1 MKAILASGI
10 CVVLAT
16 RLQPLVMGST
26 LPEWAQRL
34 GWTLVHSIWQVTLIA
49 AIAQI
54 VSVGLRGR
62 NAQTRYVA
70 GVLFL
75 ALMAIVPLVTARTIE
90 VTGRAQT
97 IAPDTIVAHGRLPV
111 APVTPLPMNLIEPV
125 NRPLELADSPLG
137 DDPFQAPSPP
147 EFASRTLDL
156 PQEGSRSTR
165 FFDAT
170 DSIRRAIQ
178 PWLGSVVVL
187 WLAGVVLCAARPLI
201 GFWAQYRLQRLG
213 LTEVSEEIRR
223 QVQDLSRRL
232 QMSTIVRVA
241 NSALVT
247 VPMVVGYLKPIILLP
262 ASVVSGLTP
271 HQLESLLAHELA
283 HVRRH
288 DWIVNAMQ
296 VLVETVL
303 FYHPAVWWLSNRI
316 RCEREL
322 SCDDLALSVTRDV
335 LTYGRMLLTLE
346 ELRHNHSA
354 VVLAAT
360 DGDLTHRVERLLG
373 SHRAVQRSPRE
384 WLPGIVLLGL
394 LMALFVGWLTN
405 SPADAELP
413 FAALI
418 EPSSTKDEGTPANA
432 ESPKPGVVESSN
444 RSPLLAAANDSKLVV
459 RGRVTMFDD
468 SVLPQDLKLQR
479 RVTGTN
485 FAEQVKNV
493 QVDERGNFEFE
504 VQHDAAFVS
513 LYATSSRSA
522 PGSAAR
528 FEVKRGQPSDPVVI
542 VMPRGFTATLQL
554 KAVNGLRP
562 TSGTATVSVR
572 NAFEPTLGVFSVA
585 ASGDVT
591 IPHCPDGPV
600 QIDLLMP
607 GFEEQRIHRALSK
620 SPVDLEIRPTAAA
633 RFQLVH
639 GITGLPVSGAKVRL
653 FSRVRADS
661 FLRPYQEWGD
671 GPVWATSDSDGRVEL
686 KSLCLIDP
694 LPTNDPGPCD
704 YAFRID
710 AEGMAPR
717 YVARV
722 RAGSDLGQIVL
733 TEALE
738 VRGEIVRTTA
748 PPERVSVQWRQRTI
762 AQGGAD
768 DKQGWETA
776 PLQEVGGRLQLHL
789 TGLQP
794 GPLDLFVAFS
804 DPKADPNSFAV
815 VKQLEFHG
823 RLQASSQGLTITRDE
838 VKPGDEHLSATR
850 ASQFPI
856 DEFPPSNVPKAVRQQ
871 LGVEPEAT
879 VGDDGNVTIAPPKST
894 ERKTIVSWSATA
906 PVQHSM
912 GHVEWRLFVLEDG
925 TVIVPPRHND
935 AGAWHRLSPIQ
946 RTELTSLLDRYAEHM
961 SGQPEPA
968 VPEQAG
974 WRFGHET
981 LQYTRNGKTESFVRW
996 HGPETPPTVLLDSTI
1011 KDPQQPPP
1019 TWTEVSTYFD
1029 RLTAEAC
1036 SGGRARLQS
1045 YRDLANQVL
1054 NEAVKAATPFK
1065 ESDWCSAT
1073 IATDGTR
1080 SISFANL
1087 AENSRVDLEHPVG
1100 GQPYVRVIDF
1110 QQKRIPVPPKSPA
1123 APNPGGGG
1131 QASRKSAIER
1141 VTSPVAEH
1149 GWGRKMLDPTS
1160 LDYGSITSGDL
1171 SALSVRIK
1179 NVYREEIQ
1187 ITGLTGAR
1195 GLDWQDE
1202 QNESFTAT
1210 DFPIRLASGEERLLT
1225 LCLNA
1230 RWCPVSVWNS
1240 RVGITLLDA
1249 THEAADQV
1257 TMPVRADIQPRPGN
1271 DAKIDPPP
1279 VSQEDLA
1286 KLKQD
1291 IPAYERVL
1299 STAAMTEADMELIR
1313 RGIRYRLG
1321 MICQKAN
1328 TPTYHE
1334 DFLRDLHSIGNN
1346 AGNRDAVA
1354 AFHQRVLTE
1363 VITQITP
1370 LMKSQNQFYTRLW
1383 LTQLLG
1389 ELNHASDLVK
1399 PDEPAKPFEPAAPL
1413 LIQVLATPQEPLAIK
1428 VSAVNGLRRILRN
1441 CELEAAIRVKAGE
1454 TLVSELKDPTAHN
1467 VYQSR
1472 IIQTLAV
1479 LDLNNSSHDNDPFV
1493 VNALE
1498 SVLADERRDRTVR
1511 AEAARSLGRVQIPPS
1526 IDAATVTKA
1535 IVEFANKTLAD
1546 AAVTT
1551 NVKLK
1556 IYQAFQPLNN
1566 QDLMA
1571 DKKSKAGLL
1580 NNPSADA
1587 RAAYDE
1593 LMPRL
1598 RAGVGKR

>member
-16 RLQPLVMGST
+16 RLQPMVTGST
-26 LPEWAQRL
+26 LPEWTQRL
-34 GWTLVHSIWQVTLIA
+34 GWMLVHSIWQVTLIA

-54 VSVGLRGR
+54 VSVSLRGR
-62 NAQTRYVA
+62 TAQTRYIT
-70 GVLFL
+70 GVMLL
-75 ALMAIVPLVTARTIE
+75 ALMVIVPLVTARTIE
-90 VTGRAQT
+90 VTVPVPT
-97 IAPDTIVAHGRLPV
+97 MAPDMMRADSELP
-111 APVTPLPMNLIEPV
+111 ASPATPLPMNLIEPV
-125 NRPLELADSPLG
+125 DRSLELADSPLG
-137 DDPFQAPSPP
+137 DPIRQPNLP
-147 EFASRTLDL
+147 ELSGHRLKL
-156 PQEGSRSTR
+156 PQAGSQSIR
-165 FFDAT
+165 FVDAT
-170 DSIRRAIQ
+170 ESVRRMIQ
-178 PWLGSVVVL
+178 PWLGCVVVL

-201 GFWAQYRLQRLG
+201 GFWTQYRLQRIG

-223 QVQDLSRRL
+223 QVEDLSRRL
-232 QMSTIVRVA
+232 RMSTIVRVA

-262 ASVVSGLTP
+262 ASVVTGLTP

-316 RCEREL
+316 RCDREL

-360 DGDLTHRVERLLG
+360 DGDLTHRVQRLLG
-373 SHRAVQRSPRE
+373 GHRSVRQSPRA

-394 LMALFVGWLTN
+394 LIASFVGWVTT
-405 SPADAELP
+405 SRSDANHLS
-413 FAALI
+413 AILN
-418 EPSSTKDEGTPANA
+418 EPSSTKDEGNPANA
-432 ESPKPGVVESSN
+432 ESPKPSAVASSN
-444 RSPLLAAANDSKLVV
+444 EPPLLATDPLVV
-459 RGRVTMFDD
+459 RGRVTMYDD
-468 SVLPQDLKLQR
+468 SALPQDLKLQR
-479 RVTGTN
+479 RVTGSN
-485 FAEQVKNV
+485 FAEQVKDV
-493 QVDERGNFEFE
+493 EVDEHGVFEFV
-504 VQHDAAFVS
+504 VQHEAAFVN
-513 LYATSSRSA
+513 LYAMSSRSA

-528 FEVKRGQPSDPVVI
+528 FEVKRGQPIEPVVI
-542 VMPRGFTATLQL
+542 VMPCGFTATLRL
-554 KAVNGLRP
+554 KANNGLRP

-572 NAFEPTLGVFSVA
+572 NSFEPILGVFSVA

-607 GFEEQRIHRALSK
+607 GFEEQRTHRALSK
-620 SPVDLEIRPTAAA
+620 SPVDLEIKSAATA

-639 GITGLPVSGAKVRL
+639 GKTGLPVSGAKVRL
-653 FSRVRADS
+653 FSRVRAGS
-661 FLRPYQEWGD
+661 FLRPRQEWGD
-671 GPVWATSDSDGRVEL
+671 GPVWATSDVEGRVEL
-686 KSLCLIDP
+686 KSLCQIDP
-694 LPTNDPGPCD
+694 VPTNDPGPCD

-710 AEGMAPR
+710 AEGMARR
-717 YVARV
+717 YVGSV

-738 VRGEIVRTTA
+738 IRGEIVPTTT

-776 PLQEVGGRLQLHL
+776 SLQEVGGRLQLHL
-789 TGLQP
+789 KGLQR
-794 GPLDLFVAFS
+794 GPLDLFVTFS

-823 RLQASSQGLTITRDE
+823 SLQASSQGLTITRDE
-838 VKPGDEHLSATR
+838 VKPGDEHLVATR
-850 ASQFPI
+850 ASLFPI
-856 DEFPPSNVPKAVRQQ
+856 DEFPPSNVPKSVRQQ
-871 LGVEPEAT
+871 LGFEPKAT

-894 ERKTIVSWSATA
+894 ERETIVGWSATA

-946 RTELTSLLDRYAEHM
+946 RTELTSLLDRYAEHI
-961 SGQPEPA
+961 SGQPKPA
-968 VPEQAG
+968 VPEQGG

-981 LQYTRNGKTESFVRW
+981 LQYTHNGKTDSFIRW
-996 HGPETPPTVLLDSTI
+996 HGPETPPTVLPDSNV
-1011 KDPQQPPP
+1011 KPPQPPPP
-1019 TWTEVSTYFD
+1019 TWTEVSNYLD
-1029 RLTAEAC
+1029 RLIAEAC
-1036 SGGRARLQS
+1036 SGGRAQLQS
-1045 YRDLANQVL
+1045 YRDLANQAL
-1054 NEAVKAATPFK
+1054 NEAVKTATPFK

-1110 QQKRIPVPPKSPA
+1110 QQKRIPVPPKSSP

-1149 GWGRKMLDPTS
+1149 GWGRKMLDPTP
-1160 LDYGSITSGDL
+1160 LDYGSITSGDE
-1171 SALSVRIK
+1171 SALTVRIK

-1187 ITGLTGAR
+1187 ITELTGAP

-1202 QNESFTAT
+1202 QNERFTGA
-1210 DFPIRLASGEERLLT
+1210 DLPIRLASGEERVLT
-1225 LCLNA
+1225 LCLST
-1230 RWCPVSVWNS
+1230 RLRSPGVWNAQ
-1240 RVGITLLDA
+1240 VGITLLDA

-1257 TMPVRADIQPRPGN
+1257 TLLVRADIRPRPSNGAEIN
-1271 DAKIDPPP
+1271 VPP
-1279 VSQEDLA
+1279 VSQEDLT

-1299 STAAMTEADMELIR
+1299 STAGMTEADQELIR

-1321 MICQKAN
+1321 MICQKVNA
-1328 TPTYHE
+1328 PSYYA
-1334 DFLRDLHSIGNN
+1334 DFQRDLHSIDNK

-1363 VITQITP
+1363 VIAQIAP
-1370 LMKSQNQFYTRLW
+1370 LMKTQNQLYARLQ

-1389 ELNHASDLVK
+1389 ELNHASDLVM

-1413 LIQVLATPQEPLAIK
+1413 LIQILATPQEPLAIK
-1428 VSAVNGLRRILRN
+1428 VSAVNGLRRILHN
-1441 CELEAAIRVKAGE
+1441 CELDAAVLVKAAE
-1454 TLVSELKDPTAHN
+1454 TLVNELKDQAKHDW
-1467 VYQSR
+1467 YQSR
-1472 IIQTLAV
+1472 VIQTLAV
-1479 LDLNNSSHDNDPFV
+1479 LDLSKSSLGNHALV
-1493 VNALE
+1493 VDVLK
-1498 SVLADERRDRTVR
+1498 SVLADEKRDRTVR

-1546 AAVTT
+1546 AVVTT

-1598 RAGVGKR
+1598 RAGLGKR